1 MQDVYEVEVHDD
13 ADPPAV
19 IATLSVSN
27 DGGTSFRC
35 QFITAQNKV
44 FHEMLESP
52 QHSWQPH
59 SQMDTVPGRAFSLQR
74 SAEGAWSV
82 GPRGNKY
89 VAALITAGL
98 ISLAEK

>member
-1 MQDVYEVEVHDD
+1 MYEVEVHDD
-13 ADPPAV
+13 AIPPAV

-27 DGGTSFRC
+27 DRGTNFRC
-35 QFITAQNKV
+35 DRSTAQNKA
-44 FHEMLESP
+44 FCEMLVAP
-52 QHSWQPH
+52 QASWQPH

-82 GPRGNKY
+82 GPKGNKY

>member
-1 MQDVYEVEVHDD
+1 MQDVYEVEVHNN
-13 ADPPAV
+13 ADPPTV
-19 IATLSVSN
+19 IATLSVN
-27 DGGTSFRC
+27 EQGPSFTC
-35 QFITAQNKV
+35 QFKTAQNKV
-44 FHEMLESP
+44 FHEMLKAP
-52 QHSWQPH
+52 QPSWQTH

-89 VAALITAGL
+89 IAALITAGL